1 MWIWETGEQLEKPIV
16 TVFTVDF
23 EVDRAPKV
31 SLSIDEDGIP
41 VFRWKEVDGAERYYV
56 MSMTYSEENGLSGDG
71 WVEGSTTKTEWKP
84 ESTAKFI
91 TYDVSE
97 AERQDSGCRRKVW
110 RGNRERSR
118 KIPSMRLIIA

>member
-1 MWIWETGEQLEKPIV
+1 MECRRDHERGTERGRSGLSTADTSLFDKGELNDWGNLPQYYMVQYVDLETGEQLEKPIV

-71 WVEGSTTKTEWKP
+71 W
-84 ESTAKFI
+84 
-91 TYDVSE
+91 
-97 AERQDSGCRRKVW
+97 
-110 RGNRERSR
+110 
-118 KIPSMRLIIA
+118 